1 MQNADITKEMLRSL
15 ALANGVTIPEER
27 LDAVLKQYEEYLK
40 TLEKLDSLPLS
51 REAEPEIIYS
61 LRDAE
66 RKRDSAQPQNA
77 ERKRD
82 SAQPQKK

>member
-1 MQNADITKEMLRSL
+1 MAEITKEMLKSL
-15 ALANGVTIPEER
+15 AAANGVDLPNER
-27 LDAVLKQYEEYLK
+27 LDAVLKQYQEYLK

-61 LRDAE
+61 LR
-66 RKRDSAQPQNA
+66 A

-82 SAQPQKK
+82 SAQPQKEVK